1 MYTVAY
7 GLDTNLIIRNLID
20 DSKKDIEFDS

>member
-7 GLDTNLIIRNLID
+7 GLDTKLIIRNLID